1 MFACDLNSVWSSN
14 DHVKLVISIIK
25 FDTFNSQKNSKE
37 NKTNELKTVFFNAI
51 ISRNC
56 IYKKTRIR

>member
-25 FDTFNSQKNSKE
+25 FDTFYSQKNSKE
-37 NKTNELKTVFFNAI
+37 NKTNELKTN
-51 ISRNC
+51 
-56 IYKKTRIR
+56 